1 MDYREH
7 LAKALVHVGTT
18 EDFHASCLELLHAC
32 GSCIAFIA
40 SRMSTIEATN
50 DLLDHIEQATRA
62 EAVDWFARNSQE
74 GAPHGKPH

>member
-18 EDFHASCLELLHAC
+18 EDFHASCLELLKAC

-40 SRMSTIEATN
+40 SRMNTIEATHN
-50 DLLDHIEQATRA
+50 LLDHIEQATRA
-62 EAVDWFARNSQE
+62 EAVEWFARNSQE
-74 GAPHGKPH
+74 GDPHGKPH